1 MSSSFAQ
8 VGVMK
13 YRTPVSDPSCNSPVT
28 NRMNRM
34 AYGKV
39 AAKYTTL
46 KRTYTLIS
54 VGENDVL

>member
-1 MSSSFAQ
+1 
-8 VGVMK
+8 MK
-13 YRTPVSDPSCNSPVT
+13 YKTPVSEPSCNSPVT

-46 KRTYTLIS
+46 KKRTYKQTAL
-54 VGENDVL
+54 GEDEIP